1 MRRKFVVAL
10 SGADLRSAVDDGERQ
25 LEHRPDR
32 CLTEN
37 GGVNNEVK
45 IAKSNLPRKQ
55 WPFGRIVQRYPKP
68 NGILPLHDRIS
79 ISGHVNAVT
88 VLVGSEYGDGP
99 VNWERGKH
107 CRHVLCLE
115 LLGSSCAVFYLLVVL
130 LTWFILV
137 LPLLLAEVQS
147 TGHES
152 QNTVFI

>member
-1 MRRKFVVAL
+1 MSMRSL
-10 SGADLRSAVDDGERQ
+10 CLLDL
-25 LEHRPDR
+25 
-32 CLTEN
+32 
-37 GGVNNEVK
+37 
-45 IAKSNLPRKQ
+45 NLP
-55 WPFGRIVQRYPKP
+55 
-68 NGILPLHDRIS
+68 
-79 ISGHVNAVT
+79 
-88 VLVGSEYGDGP
+88 EYGDGP

-152 QNTVFI
+152 QNTIKTES